1 MAKVAAQQWAQDHLE
16 HVEGEELRRSVM
28 CGWNGDESDM
38 GTRTNKKTKAEY
50 GSHQWFVLAAACAKL
65 WGVVYC
71 DPAICP
77 LKTQCETTSSS
88 TGSGGLFVR

>member
-65 WGVVYC
+65 WVVKSSR
-71 DPAICP
+71 DGHSNRDGIISDVR
-77 LKTQCETTSSS
+77 LKS
-88 TGSGGLFVR
+88 RRY